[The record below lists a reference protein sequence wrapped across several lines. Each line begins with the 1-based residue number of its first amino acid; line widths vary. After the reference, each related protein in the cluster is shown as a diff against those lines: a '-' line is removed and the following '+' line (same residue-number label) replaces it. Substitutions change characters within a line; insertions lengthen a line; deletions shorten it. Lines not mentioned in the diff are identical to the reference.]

1 MKRFI
6 IRYKSTGFLVAGVI
20 IVAIF
25 PLILPSYWTQLLTQV
40 LIMALFAT
48 ALNMEIGYAGMMPL
62 GQAMFLGLGA
72 YSFGIFF
79 LKVHASLAPAI
90 VLALILCIIV
100 NAIIGF
106 LCLRGKPM
114 TFGLLH
120 LAFNI
125 LFATVIA
132 KWISVTG
139 GDVGLTGIRRPSIF
153 SDNLSFYLMVLVIV
167 IICYMIIR
175 TIMNS
180 PFGKIAQ
187 GLRENEERLI
197 FLGINTKRYQLI
209 LFVISGFFAGVAGI
223 LLAMLNRGAFPS
235 YIQLILSAEAMMM
248 CLIGGAFSFWG
259 PTLGAAL
266 VIIFSN
272 TVSNYV
278 FYWQGILGMIM
289 VVTVLGFRGG
299 ILRKRTSKM
308 KISAPGT
315 NRASPEETV
324 K

>member
-1 MKRFI
+1 MARFI
-6 IRYKSTGFLVAGVI
+6 IRNKSTGFLVAGVI
-20 IVAIF
+20 IVAIL
-25 PLILPSYWTQLLTQV
+25 PLIIPSYWTQLLTQV

-48 ALNMEIGYAGMMPL
+48 ALNMEMGYAGMMPL

-72 YSFGIFF
+72 YSFGILI
-79 LKVHASLAPAI
+79 LKVHISLGPAI
-90 VLALILCIIV
+90 VLALIICIIV

-106 LCLRGKPM
+106 LCLRSKPI

-125 LFATVIA
+125 LFTTIAA

-139 GDVGLTGIRRPSIF
+139 GDIGLTGVPRPRIF
-153 SDNLSFYLMVLVIV
+153 SGNTSYYLMVLGIVIV
-167 IICYMIIR
+167 CYIIIR

-197 FLGINTKRYQLI
+197 FLGISTKRYQLI
-209 LFVISGFFAGVAGI
+209 LFIISGFFAGVAGI
-223 LLAMLNRGAFPS
+223 LLAMLNRGVFTS
-235 YIQLILSAEAMMM
+235 YMQLILSAEAMMM

-278 FYWQGILGMIM
+278 FYWQGILGIIM
-289 VVTVLGFRGG
+289 VTTVLGFRGG

-308 KISAPGT
+308 KIFAPRT
-315 NRASPEETV
+315 NKV
-324 K
+324 KPGGMAE

>member
-1 MKRFI
+1 
-6 IRYKSTGFLVAGVI
+6 
-20 IVAIF
+20 
-25 PLILPSYWTQLLTQV
+25 
-40 LIMALFAT
+40 
-48 ALNMEIGYAGMMPL
+48 MEMGYAGMMPL

-72 YSFGIFF
+72 YSFGILI
-79 LKVHASLAPAI
+79 LKAHISLAPAI
-90 VLALILCIIV
+90 VLALIICIIV

-106 LCLRGKPM
+106 LCLRGKPI

-125 LFATVIA
+125 LFTTIAA

-139 GDVGLTGIRRPSIF
+139 GDIGLTGVPRPRIF
-153 SDNLSFYLMVLVIV
+153 SGNISYYLMVLGIVIV
-167 IICYMIIR
+167 CYIIIR

-197 FLGINTKRYQLI
+197 FLGISTKRYQLI
-209 LFVISGFFAGVAGI
+209 LFIISGFFAGVAGI
-223 LLAMLNRGAFPS
+223 LLAMLNRGVFTS
-235 YIQLILSAEAMMM
+235 YMQLILSAEAMMM

-278 FYWQGILGMIM
+278 FYWQGLLGIIM
-289 VVTVLGFRGG
+289 VATVLGFRGG

-308 KISAPGT
+308 KIFAPRT
-315 NRASPEETV
+315 NKVTPGGMAE
-324 K
+324 

>member
-1 MKRFI
+1 MARFI
-6 IRYKSTGFLVAGVI
+6 IRNKSIGFLVAGVI
-20 IVAIF
+20 IVAIL

-72 YSFGIFF
+72 YSFGILI
-79 LKVHASLAPAI
+79 LKAHISLAPAI

-106 LCLRGKPM
+106 LCLRGKPI

-125 LFATVIA
+125 LFTTIAA

-139 GDVGLTGIRRPSIF
+139 GDIGLTGVPRPRIF
-153 SDNLSFYLMVLVIV
+153 SGNISYYLMVLGIVIV
-167 IICYMIIR
+167 CYIIIR

-197 FLGINTKRYQLI
+197 FLGISTKRYQLI
-209 LFVISGFFAGVAGI
+209 LFIISGFFAGVAGI
-223 LLAMLNRGAFPS
+223 LLAMLNRGVFTS
-235 YIQLILSAEAMMM
+235 YMQLILSAEAMMM

-289 VVTVLGFRGG
+289 VATVLGFRGG

-308 KISAPGT
+308 KISAPS
-315 NRASPEETV
+315 NRVSPEETV